1 MANFNLDV
9 MSAKMHSIMRE
20 NDLIIGEGGIA
31 SGRYFQVIANS
42 IAIDPKPHICIPIW
56 TRHRSR

>member
-1 MANFNLDV
+1 
-9 MSAKMHSIMRE
+9 MRE

-42 IAIDPKPHICIPIW
+42 IAIDQKPHICIPIW